1 MINEES
7 LGREQIFRKVT
18 LIGNGAHVFAPKEW
32 AGEKVIIVRTPEIP
46 LRRKILKILEPHL
59 EDILGVYL
67 YGSYARGEQ
76 REDSDID
83 VLVISNK
90 NFKVREKGFEIIVLK
105 EDEIKDAIKLASVL
119 VYSALMEAKPI
130 INLELLI
137 NLRKKHIPLVR
148 DFKEYIKETKEII
161 KINEEFLS
169 PYSIILRLRGLYIIE
184 RLLMG
189 KIYSHNDFKNW
200 VSKDIKDKLD
210 FNSIY
215 EAYLKIK
222 RGLKA
227 NVKEKTLSLFLSI
240 LKKKTEE
247 MGRKIYG

>member
-1 MINEES
+1 M
-7 LGREQIFRKVT
+7 
-18 LIGNGAHVFAPKEW
+18 
-32 AGEKVIIVRTPEIP
+32 
-46 LRRKILKILEPHL
+46 
-59 EDILGVYL
+59 
-67 YGSYARGEQ
+67 
-76 REDSDID
+76 
-83 VLVISNK
+83 
-90 NFKVREKGFEIIVLK
+90 
-105 EDEIKDAIKLASVL
+105 
-119 VYSALMEAKPI
+119 
-130 INLELLI
+130 LI